1 VTFSTSLALF
11 FYLFFALISF
21 LMKQTPPAAG
31 VVYLRGRQKS
41 AMLDSAA
48 TRRNRV
54 ATPASP

>member
-1 VTFSTSLALF
+1 LQ
-11 FYLFFALISF
+11 SF
-21 LMKQTPPAAG
+21 ENNPPAAG

-54 ATPASP
+54 ATPASPQPPAGLDLFFRKEII